1 MRKVRGIIA
10 VDLDGTLLDSN
21 KRLTTRNLYALENA
35 AEEGWE
41 IVPATGRL
49 YSGMPEFIRELP
61 FINYVIAA
69 NGAQVIDLK
78 RRLIVYESEIPYKK
92 AVKLMEWLDEFPVIC
107 DCYVAGKAYMNQSH
121 KEKIDQ
127 VVQNKYTRQLLHDL
141 REPVEDLKSF
151 VLEQEQDVQKVQF
164 FMKDDIQ
171 RLKLVELIKQT
182 FSGFAVSSAL
192 DENVEIN
199 AEFATKGEGLYAL
212 AKYIGVKRDDTMAI
226 GDSYNDLP
234 MIHAAGLGIA
244 MSNAAQ
250 RVKDEAKWVTLSNDM
265 DGVASAIEEFC
276 LR

>member
-49 YSGMPEFIRELP
+49 YSGMPDFIRELP
-61 FINYVIAA
+61 FVNYVIAA

-92 AVKLMEWLDEFPVIC
+92 AVKLMEWLDEFPVIY
-107 DCYVAGKAYMNQSH
+107 DCYVAGKAYMNESH
-121 KEKIDQ
+121 KAKIDQ
-127 VVQNKYTRQLLHDL
+127 VIQNKYTRQLLHDL
-141 REPVEDLKSF
+141 REPVADLKAF
-151 VLEQEQDVQKVQF
+151 VLEQQQDVQKVQF
-164 FMKDDIQ
+164 FIKDDIQ